1 MPYGGGVNH
10 PLIKKI
16 KENYKTNKNINAMRN
31 YFKMTEREFA
41 DIKNGASVRMVD
53 CSREN
58 LVVKMSGSNVIMF
71 MGEKSVVIG
80 STETLTNENL
90 VKSINKNLVLYL
102 KDKYDWGCVYEY
114 PWGYKYRER
123 EEMTEKER
131 KELTL
136 AWIINVI
143 NEGDI
148 FGSYERFG
156 TEEEEEC
163 TTFEINLAILQETI
177 KLDYI
182 FNEDFGELIPENDII
197 RLEDSY
203 GNMVEY
209 ELCEVDNPMYYFDFK
224 DDLYTALT
232 NLMKKTVEYV
242 IYEFKR

>member
-1 MPYGGGVNH
+1 
-10 PLIKKI
+10 
-16 KENYKTNKNINAMRN
+16 MRN
-31 YFKMTEREFA
+31 YFKMTERELA

-114 PWGYKYRER
+114 PWGYEYRER

-136 AWIINVI
+136 AWILEVI

-148 FGSYERFG
+148 FDSYTRPE
-156 TEEEEEC
+156 TD
-163 TTFEINLAILQETI
+163 TSFEINLNILQEVVS
-177 KLDYI
+177 LDYI
-182 FNEDFGELIPENDII
+182 ENNDYGDII

-209 ELCEVDNPMYYFDFK
+209 RLCEVDNPANFFDFK
-224 DDLYTALT
+224 EDLYIALT
-232 NLMKKTVEYV
+232 NLMKKTVESV
-242 IYEFKR
+242 IYEFER

>member
-1 MPYGGGVNH
+1 MV
-10 PLIKKI
+10 
-16 KENYKTNKNINAMRN
+16 ERN
-31 YFKMTEREFA
+31 YFKFTEREFA

-58 LVVKMSGSNVIMF
+58 LVVKMSGSNVIMS

-114 PWGYKYRER
+114 PWGYEYRER

-136 AWIINVI
+136 AWILEVI

-148 FGSYERFG
+148 FDSYTRPE
-156 TEEEEEC
+156 TD
-163 TTFEINLAILQETI
+163 TSFEINLNILQEVVS
-177 KLDYI
+177 LDYI
-182 FNEDFGELIPENDII
+182 EDNDNGDII

-203 GNMVEY
+203 GNMVEF
-209 ELCEVDNPMYYFDFK
+209 EVCEVDNPANFFDFK

-232 NLMKKTVEYV
+232 NLMKKTVENV
-242 IYEFKR
+242 IYEFER

>member
-1 MPYGGGVNH
+1 
-10 PLIKKI
+10 
-16 KENYKTNKNINAMRN
+16 MRN

-114 PWGYKYRER
+114 PWGYEYRER
-123 EEMTEKER
+123 EEITEKER

-136 AWIINVI
+136 AWILEVI

-148 FGSYERFG
+148 FDSYTRPE
-156 TEEEEEC
+156 TD
-163 TTFEINLAILQETI
+163 TSFEINLNILQEVI
-177 KLDYI
+177 SLDYI
-182 FNEDFGELIPENDII
+182 ENNDYGDII

-209 ELCEVDNPMYYFDFK
+209 RLCEVDNPANFFDFK
-224 DDLYTALT
+224 EDLYIALT
-232 NLMKKTVEYV
+232 NLMKKTVENV
-242 IYEFKR
+242 IYEFER

>member
-1 MPYGGGVNH
+1 
-10 PLIKKI
+10 
-16 KENYKTNKNINAMRN
+16 MRN

-90 VKSINKNLVLYL
+90 VKSINKNLILYL

-114 PWGYKYRER
+114 PWGYEYRER
-123 EEMTEKER
+123 EEKTEKER

-136 AWIINVI
+136 AWIIDVI

-148 FGSYERFG
+148 FDSYTRPE
-156 TEEEEEC
+156 TD
-163 TTFEINLAILQETI
+163 TSFEINLNILQEVI
-177 KLDYI
+177 SLDYI
-182 FNEDFGELIPENDII
+182 EDNDNGDII

-203 GNMVEY
+203 GNMVEF
-209 ELCEVDNPMYYFDFK
+209 EVCEVDNPANFFDFK

-232 NLMKKTVEYV
+232 NLMKTTVEYA
-242 IYEFKR
+242 IYEFER

>member
-1 MPYGGGVNH
+1 
-10 PLIKKI
+10 
-16 KENYKTNKNINAMRN
+16 MRN

-114 PWGYKYRER
+114 PWGYEYRER
-123 EEMTEKER
+123 EEITEKER

-136 AWIINVI
+136 AWILEVI

-148 FGSYERFG
+148 FDSYTRPE
-156 TEEEEEC
+156 TD
-163 TTFEINLAILQETI
+163 TSFEINLNILQEVI
-177 KLDYI
+177 SLDYI
-182 FNEDFGELIPENDII
+182 ENNDYGDII

-209 ELCEVDNPMYYFDFK
+209 RLCEVDNPANFFDFK

-232 NLMKKTVEYV
+232 NLMKETVEDI
-242 IYEFKR
+242 IYEFER

>member
-1 MPYGGGVNH
+1 
-10 PLIKKI
+10 
-16 KENYKTNKNINAMRN
+16 
-31 YFKMTEREFA
+31 MTEREFA

-114 PWGYKYRER
+114 PWGYEYRER

-136 AWIINVI
+136 AWILEVI

-148 FGSYERFG
+148 FDSYTRPE
-156 TEEEEEC
+156 TD
-163 TTFEINLAILQETI
+163 TSFEINLNILQEVI
-177 KLDYI
+177 SLDYI
-182 FNEDFGELIPENDII
+182 EDNDNGDII

-209 ELCEVDNPMYYFDFK
+209 RLCEVDNPANFFDFK

-232 NLMKKTVEYV
+232 NLMKKTVESV
-242 IYEFKR
+242 IYEFER

>member
-1 MPYGGGVNH
+1 M
-10 PLIKKI
+10 K
-16 KENYKTNKNINAMRN
+16 N

-114 PWGYKYRER
+114 PWGYEYRER

-136 AWIINVI
+136 AWILEVI

-148 FGSYERFG
+148 FDSYTRPE
-156 TEEEEEC
+156 TD
-163 TTFEINLAILQETI
+163 TSFEINLNILQEVVS
-177 KLDYI
+177 LDYI
-182 FNEDFGELIPENDII
+182 ENNDYGDII

-209 ELCEVDNPMYYFDFK
+209 RLCEVDNPANFFDFK
-224 DDLYTALT
+224 EDLYIALT
-232 NLMKKTVEYV
+232 NLMKKTVESV
-242 IYEFKR
+242 IYEFER

>member
-1 MPYGGGVNH
+1 
-10 PLIKKI
+10 
-16 KENYKTNKNINAMRN
+16 MRN

-114 PWGYKYRER
+114 PWGYEYRER
-123 EEMTEKER
+123 EEITEKER

-136 AWIINVI
+136 AWILEVI

-148 FGSYERFG
+148 FDSYTRPE
-156 TEEEEEC
+156 TD
-163 TTFEINLAILQETI
+163 TSFEINLNILQEVVS
-177 KLDYI
+177 LDYI
-182 FNEDFGELIPENDII
+182 ENNDYGDII

-209 ELCEVDNPMYYFDFK
+209 RLCEVDNPANFFDFK
-224 DDLYTALT
+224 EDLYIALT
-232 NLMKKTVEYV
+232 NLMKKTVENV
-242 IYEFKR
+242 IYEFER